1 MKAANVAEVVKSEK
15 AVSLFKQMYGENRVE
30 ENAKRYEMVAEGFA
44 KEFGDREFEFFTAP
58 GRTEIGGNH
67 TDHNHGKVLAGS
79 VHLDCVAAASA
90 NGTHTVTLISETY
103 NQRLVIDLDNLA
115 PTEKTTGTEPLLKG
129 IFAGLLEK
137 GFKVDGFDAYVTS
150 NVIGGA
156 GVSSSASFEMLVCVI
171 VDYLFNDGKIG
182 VVAYAKAGQY
192 AENKYW
198 LKGSGLLDQLACA
211 VGGMITIDFV
221 DIENPK
227 IREIQCNF
235 DEMGHDLVIINTG
248 KGHADLSAEYS
259 AVPNEMKK
267 VAEYFGKE
275 VLQQVDEDAVIENVR
290 AIREFAG
297 DRGVLRAFHFFEE
310 NKRVDAEVEALEAKD
325 FDTFLRKITE
335 SGDSSWK
342 WLQNCYCNET
352 PEEQSITV
360 ALALTKL
367 YLDKIGHGVCRV
379 HGGGF
384 AGVIA
389 AFLPKEYTEGFTQ
402 YIDKALGEGSAYV
415 MHIRPQ
421 GAIKVE
427 LN

>member
-1 MKAANVAEVVKSEK
+1 MQTITLETNE
-15 AVSLFKQMYGENRVE
+15 
-30 ENAKRYEMVAEGFA
+30 RYKHLE
-44 KEFGDREFEFFTAP
+44 KEFIEKFGHATEYENGGNCTIQFFSAP
-58 GRTEIGGNH
+58 GRSEIIGNH
-67 TDHNHGKVLAGS
+67 TDHNGGRVI
-79 VHLDCVAAASA
+79 AAAIDMDTIAAAAPNETDIIRIYSEGHEYIEVDLKSIA
-90 NGTHTVTLISETY
+90 DYVNNYNTDAKVCYLYDGSRSLVAGICTYIMKNGFDV
-103 NQRLVIDLDNLA
+103 
-115 PTEKTTGTEPLLKG
+115 G
-129 IFAGLLEK
+129 
-137 GFKVDGFDAYVTS
+137 GFDAYVTTQ
-150 NVIGGA
+150 VIPSA
-156 GVSSSASFEMLVCVI
+156 GVSSSASYEMLICAI
-171 VDYLFNDGKIG
+171 INFMFNDNKMTENDC
-182 VVAYAKAGQY
+182 AKAGQY

-211 VGGMITIDFV
+211 VGGMITIDFA
-221 DIENPK
+221 DIENPA
-227 IREIQCNF
+227 IREIKCDF

-275 VLQQVDEDAVIENVR
+275 VLEQCKEDDVIENVK

-297 DRGVLRAFHFFEE
+297 DRAVLRAFHFFEE
-310 NKRVDAEVEALEAKD
+310 NKRVDAEVEALEKKD
-325 FDTFLRKITE
+325 FATFFNKITE

-352 PEEQSITV
+352 PDEQSITV

-367 YLDKIGHGVCRV
+367 YLDKIGRGVCRV

-389 AFLPKEYTEGFTQ
+389 AFLPKEETEGFTK

-421 GAIKVE
+421 GAVKVE
-427 LN
+427 F